1 MVIGLSA
8 RADCNERMLRGTL
21 SRLAASDQVRSW
33 SSHRILNNVREER
46 SQHDADGES
55 QYCDVHLV

>member
-1 MVIGLSA
+1 MENMVIGLSA
-8 RADCNERMLRGTL
+8 RANGDESVLRGTL

-33 SSHRILNNVREER
+33 SSHCILNNVREER

-55 QYCDVHLV
+55 